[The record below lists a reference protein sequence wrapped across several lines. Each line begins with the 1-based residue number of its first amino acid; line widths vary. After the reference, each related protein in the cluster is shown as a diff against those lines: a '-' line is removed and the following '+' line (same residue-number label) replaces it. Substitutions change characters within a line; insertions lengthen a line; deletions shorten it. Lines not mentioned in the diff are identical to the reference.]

1 MKRLLSFFALLLTML
16 SSTAQ
21 TIQPRHGR
29 AADGA
34 YAAQIVSI
42 ISQMPHARIIATDSE
57 QGIDELDSLYCLNTK
72 TYEFPYKRKEEQQ
85 AVGEMINKIIKAYD
99 ADLPHH
105 TGGFCSMLQLQSNP
119 KGESRQVSMYYSA
132 TGSPILWG
140 GRGISYVILRQ
151 NLPNPAY
158 RYVNGIAWWLAYNQK
173 GAPVVQFRTI
183 HLQGPFSKDHYAN
196 ALNSHLSGKLGGPTA
211 DVGESGEGMKKDD
224 TTELLEGMA
233 SLVGES
239 GEGKASL
246 RSGIRIFN
254 RLYTQSETVDEMS
267 RAIVGAINER
277 VVMYLKEAKTAADY
291 QQLFHILKDIPRYW
305 AIIYYGKT
313 KATKYVDFE
322 WLEKNY
328 ADLDIFCI
336 SWVTQGDPAC
346 TFPEYDPEREDTV
359 AVPANFLLQVY
370 LND

>member
-1 MKRLLSFFALLLTML
+1 MRSLIAIFALLLSML
-16 SSTAQ
+16 GSTAQ
-21 TIQPRHGR
+21 TTQPRHGST
-29 AADGA
+29 AGDE

-42 ISQMPHARIIATDSE
+42 ISQMPHAKLIATESE

-72 TYEFPYKRKEEQQ
+72 TYEFPYKRKDEQQ
-85 AVGEMINKIIKAYD
+85 AVGALINEIIKAYD

-105 TGGFCSMLQLQSNP
+105 TGGFCSMLQLESNP
-119 KGESRQVSMYYSA
+119 MGESQQVSMYFSA
-132 TGSPILWG
+132 TRSPILWG
-140 GRGISYVILRQ
+140 GKGISYVILRQ

-158 RYVNGIAWWLAYNQK
+158 RYVNGMAWWLAYNQK
-173 GAPVVQFRTI
+173 GAPVVRFRTI

-196 ALNSHLSGKLGGPTA
+196 ALNRHRSGKSCEPTTGA
-211 DVGESGEGMKKDD
+211 EDSAQRMK
-224 TTELLEGMA
+224 EAAPAEQ
-233 SLVGES
+233 LVA
-239 GEGKASL
+239 KASL
-246 RSGIRIFN
+246 LSGIQIFTQ
-254 RLYTQSETVDEMS
+254 LYTQSETVDEIS

-277 VVMYLKEAKTAADY
+277 VVMYLKEAKTVADY
-291 QQLFHILKDIPRYW
+291 QQLFHILKDIPRYK
-305 AIIYYGKT
+305 AIIYYGNSE
-313 KATKYVDFE
+313 ATRYVDFE

-336 SWVTQGDPAC
+336 SWVTQDDPAC

>member
-29 AADGA
+29 AADGE

-42 ISQMPHARIIATDSE
+42 ISQMPHAKLIATESE

-72 TYEFPYKRKEEQQ
+72 TYEFPYKRKDEQQ
-85 AVGEMINKIIKAYD
+85 AVGALINEIIKAYD

-105 TGGFCSMLQLQSNP
+105 TGGFCSMLQLESNP
-119 KGESRQVSMYYSA
+119 MGESQQVSMYFSA
-132 TGSPILWG
+132 TRSPILWG
-140 GRGISYVILRQ
+140 GKGISYVILRQ

-158 RYVNGIAWWLAYNQK
+158 RYVNGMAWWLAYNQK
-173 GAPVVQFRTI
+173 GAPVVRFRTI

-196 ALNSHLSGKLGGPTA
+196 ALNRHRSSKSCEPTTA
-211 DVGESGEGMKKDD
+211 VGDSGEGMKKDD

-233 SLVGES
+233 SLVGDS

-246 RSGIRIFN
+246 RTGIRIFN